1 MAQQTMTAL
10 KRFMIERDIP
20 GVGGMSIVELCG
32 ASRSSNC
39 AIEKLQPAVQWQHS
53 YVAGDKT
60 FCIYLADGEETIM
73 KHAEISGIQV
83 TKITE
88 IPQII
93 DPLTANN

>member
-1 MAQQTMTAL
+1 MTQQTTTSL
-10 KRFMIERDIP
+10 KRFMIEREIP

-32 ASRSSNC
+32 ASRASNC

-60 FCIYLADGEETIM
+60 FCIYLADGEETIR
-73 KHAEISGIQV
+73 KHAEISGIPA
-83 TKITE
+83 TRITE
-88 IPQII
+88 IPRII